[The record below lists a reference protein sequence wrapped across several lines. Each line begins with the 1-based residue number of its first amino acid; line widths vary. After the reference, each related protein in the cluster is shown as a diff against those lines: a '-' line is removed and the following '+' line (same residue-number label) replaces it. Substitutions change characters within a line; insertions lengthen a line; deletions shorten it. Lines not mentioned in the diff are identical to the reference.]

1 MAAPR
6 IGFPSPLAG
15 KARRNKASAAPITV
29 RPASLS
35 DIPALQS
42 MLCDQAD
49 SFEHQDLTRTIPFVA
64 ECEGRIVGFV
74 AARCQWQ
81 IEPLLL
87 DRSFKKNASRHA
99 QRKATYM
106 LIREVDRF
114 LADRTKN
121 RSGIYYYFCHIV
133 DETMQK
139 LALSFGMTRIYFG
152 KFYGREL

>member
-1 MAAPR
+1 MATPGIATS
-6 IGFPSPLAG
+6 SP
-15 KARRNKASAAPITV
+15 KARRSTTSPAPITI
-29 RPASLS
+29 RPASLV
-35 DIPALQS
+35 DIPVLQT
-42 MLCDQAD
+42 MLRDQAD
-49 SFEHQDLTRTIPFVA
+49 SFEHQDLTRTIAFVA
-64 ECEGRIVGFV
+64 ECDGRIVGFI

-87 DRSFKKNASRHA
+87 DRLFKQEASRHA